1 MPAGDLTTTP
11 PEKEPK
17 KIEDIFDLEKK
28 GEPIAPERP
37 KQPPEMQREAVPE
50 VRPERPA
57 EAGAEEE
64 AARRRYAPPPSA
76 QEPVVPP
83 VVKSEEFVRIEN
95 ILSENLDELYLQM
108 TPQQQ
113 MAFKQKGEETS
124 NKVQA
129 LLREAKV
136 KAKEILNLI
145 KDWLRLLPGINK
157 FFLEQEAKIKTDR
170 LLNLR
175 EQKHKQK

>member
-1 MPAGDLTTTP
+1 MPGGLTTTP

-17 KIEDIFDLEKK
+17 KLEDIFDFDKK
-28 GEPIAPERP
+28 EAPQVPEIREQLPEMRREAGHEIQPERT
-37 KQPPEMQREAVPE
+37 
-50 VRPERPA
+50 A
-57 EAGAEEE
+57 EAEEE
-64 AARRRYAPPPSA
+64 AARRKFPPLPADREPAA
-76 QEPVVPP
+76 QPA
-83 VVKSEEFVRIEN
+83 VKSEELVTIEN

-113 MAFKQKGEETS
+113 MTFRQKGEETS

-129 LLREAKV
+129 LLHEARVKV
-136 KAKEILNLI
+136 KEILNLI
-145 KDWLRLLPGINK
+145 KNWLSLLPGINK

-175 EQKHKQK
+175 EQKQKPK

>member
-1 MPAGDLTTTP
+1 MPAGDLTTIP

-17 KIEDIFDLEKK
+17 KVEDIFDFDKK
-28 GEPIAPERP
+28 EAPQAPEIK
-37 KQPPEMQREAVPE
+37 KQLPEVQREAVPE

-57 EAGAEEE
+57 EAEAEEE
-64 AARRRYAPPPSA
+64 AARRKYAPPLPA
-76 QEPVVPP
+76 QEPAVQP
-83 VVKSEEFVRIEN
+83 VVKSEEFIKIEN

-113 MAFKQKGEETS
+113 MTFKQKGEETS
-124 NKVQA
+124 NKVQV
-129 LLREAKV
+129 LLYEAKV
-136 KAKEILNLI
+136 KVKEILNLI
-145 KDWLRLLPGINK
+145 KDWLKLLPGINK